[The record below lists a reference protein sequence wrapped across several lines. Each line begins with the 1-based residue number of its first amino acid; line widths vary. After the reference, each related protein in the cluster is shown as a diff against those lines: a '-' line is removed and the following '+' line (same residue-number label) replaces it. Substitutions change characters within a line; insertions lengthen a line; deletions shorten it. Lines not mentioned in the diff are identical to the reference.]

1 MRQLRATG
9 ERNRLRIA
17 EPPQQSRRVFLR
29 LKSPPEGGIWGGVR
43 LVNDTNGGDNT
54 IGSKPTER
62 KINKLHKRMNNKYS
76 LPKDGGLISE
86 SAPRDIIHRYEKIHT
101 KVYENEYEGVQ
112 YVADNIVKAIRMY
125 NEIHCS
131 NEVYEESQP
140 FVLGLTTGRTPL
152 GLYRELVKRHHEGQI
167 SFRNVAVYSLDEFY
181 PIRSTEQQSRNYRI
195 HEEFLNHIDILPENV
210 HIPDGTVPEDRVSE
224 YCASYD
230 HSVRRIDLMI
240 IGVGEDGQVGF
251 NEPGSYA
258 RSRTRLVQ
266 LTYNTRKIQS
276 GTFFGLENTP
286 KMAITMGIDTIMRA
300 DRIILMAWG
309 EDKARIVQ
317 RVVEGDI
324 TGQVPASYLQAHP
337 NIEVVIDEN
346 AAQLLT
352 REQTPWLVGPCDWTP
367 KFVRKAVVWLCGVVK
382 KPILKLTYK
391 DYIENSLGELLE
403 QGRTYDRI
411 NIDVFNDLQHTI
423 TGWPGGKP
431 NADDSTRPVPST
443 PFPKRVVIFSPHPD
457 DDVISMGGTFI
468 RLVQQG
474 HDVHVAYETS
484 GNVAVHDDVVLQ
496 NIDTSRELGYGD
508 HVDEVRKIIAGKKKG
523 QPEPRALLDLKGS
536 IRRAEARAAV
546 RSFGLNPDTNAH
558 FLNLPFYETGG
569 IKKGQLTEKDIN
581 IIVELLRKVK
591 PHQIYAAGDL
601 ADPHGTHRTCMEA
614 VLGALEVVKD
624 DDWMKECHLW
634 LYRGAWME
642 WDLGMVDMAV
652 PLSPDEL
659 IMKRHAIYRHLSQK
673 DIMPFPGDDPR
684 EFWQRAEERT
694 QNTARLYDQLGMAE
708 YQAIEVFVKMF

>member
-1 MRQLRATG
+1 M
-9 ERNRLRIA
+9 E
-17 EPPQQSRRVFLR
+17 
-29 LKSPPEGGIWGGVR
+29 
-43 LVNDTNGGDNT
+43 
-54 IGSKPTER
+54 
-62 KINKLHKRMNNKYS
+62 KYS
-76 LPKDGGLISE
+76 LPKDGGLIEAST
-86 SAPRDIIHRYEKIHT
+86 PRDIIHRYEKIGT
-101 KVYENEYEGVQ
+101 RVFENEYSGVQ
-112 YVADNIVKAIRMY
+112 YVADTIVKAIR
-125 NEIHCS
+125 H
-131 NEVYEESQP
+131 YEDAHSCNADFEEADP

-152 GLYRELVKRHHEGQI
+152 GLYRELVKRYNEGQV
-167 SFRNVAVYSLDEFY
+167 SFKNVAVYSLDEFY
-181 PIRSTEQQSRNYRI
+181 PIQATEQQSRNYRI
-195 HEEFLNHIDILPENV
+195 HEDFLNHIDIQPENV
-210 HIPDGTVPEDRVSE
+210 HIPDGSIPEACISE
-224 YCASYD
+224 YCAAYD
-230 HSVRRIDLMI
+230 RAIRKIDLMI
-240 IGVGEDGQVGF
+240 IGVGEDGQIGF

-258 RSRTRLVQ
+258 KSHTRLVQ
-266 LTYNTRKIQS
+266 LTHNTRKIQS
-276 GTFFGLENTP
+276 GAFFGLENTP

-309 EDKARIVQ
+309 EDKASIIQ
-317 RVVEGDI
+317 RVVEGEI
-324 TGQVPASYLQAHP
+324 SGQVPASHLQAHRS
-337 NIEVVIDEN
+337 IEVVIDEN
-346 AAQLLT
+346 AAQRLT
-352 REQTPWLVGPCDWTP
+352 RQETPWLVGPCDWTP
-367 KFVRKAVVWLCGVVK
+367 KFVRKAVVWLCGVVG

-403 QGRTYDRI
+403 QGRSYDRI

-431 NADDSTRPVPST
+431 DADDSTRPVPST
-443 PFPKRVVIFSPHPD
+443 PFPKRIIVFSPHPD

-484 GNVAVHDDVVLQ
+484 GNVAVADDVVLQ
-496 NIDTSRELGYGD
+496 NIDTARELGFGNHYA
-508 HVDEVRKIIAGKKKG
+508 EVEKIIAGKKKG
-523 QPEPRALLDLKGS
+523 EPEPRPLLDLKGS

-569 IKKGQLTEKDIN
+569 IKKGQLSEKDID
-581 IIVELLRKVK
+581 IIVELLREIK
-591 PHQIYAAGDL
+591 PDQIYAAGDL

-614 VLGALEVVKD
+614 VLGALEVLKD
-624 DDWMKECHLW
+624 DEWLKNCHLW

-673 DIMPFPGDDPR
+673 DIMPFPGSDPR

-694 QNTARLYDQLGMAE
+694 QHTAKLYDQLGMAE

>member
-1 MRQLRATG
+1 M
-9 ERNRLRIA
+9 
-17 EPPQQSRRVFLR
+17 
-29 LKSPPEGGIWGGVR
+29 
-43 LVNDTNGGDNT
+43 
-54 IGSKPTER
+54 
-62 KINKLHKRMNNKYS
+62 
-76 LPKDGGLISE
+76 
-86 SAPRDIIHRYEKIHT
+86 
-101 KVYENEYEGVQ
+101 
-112 YVADNIVKAIRMY
+112 
-125 NEIHCS
+125 
-131 NEVYEESQP
+131 
-140 FVLGLTTGRTPL
+140 
-152 GLYRELVKRHHEGQI
+152 
-167 SFRNVAVYSLDEFY
+167 
-181 PIRSTEQQSRNYRI
+181 
-195 HEEFLNHIDILPENV
+195 
-210 HIPDGTVPEDRVSE
+210 
-224 YCASYD
+224 
-230 HSVRRIDLMI
+230 
-240 IGVGEDGQVGF
+240 GEDGQIGF

-258 RSRTRLVQ
+258 KSRTRLVQ
-266 LTYNTRKIQS
+266 LTHNTRKIQS
-276 GTFFGLENTP
+276 GAFFGLDYTP
-286 KMAITMGIDTIMRA
+286 KLAITMGIDTIMRA
-300 DRIILMAWG
+300 DKIILMAWG
-309 EDKARIVQ
+309 EEKAQIIQ
-317 RVVEGDI
+317 KVVEGEI
-324 TGQVPASYLQAHP
+324 TTQVPASNLQAHP

-352 REQTPWLVGPCDWTP
+352 REQTPWLVGPCKWTP
-367 KFVRKAVVWLCGVVK
+367 KFTRKAVVWLCGVVQ

-403 QGRTYDRI
+403 QGRAYDQI

-431 NADDSTRPVPST
+431 NADDSTRPVPSN
-443 PFPKRVVIFSPHPD
+443 PYPKRIVIFSPHPD

-496 NIDTSRELGYGD
+496 NIDTARELGYGN
-508 HVDEVRKIIAGKKKG
+508 HYAEVEKIIAGKKKG
-523 QPEPRALLDLKGS
+523 EPEPRPLLDLKGA

-569 IKKGQLTEKDIN
+569 IKKGLLTEKDIE
-581 IIVELLRKVK
+581 IIVKLLREVK

-601 ADPHGTHRTCMEA
+601 ADPHGTHRTAMEA
-614 VLGALEVVKD
+614 VLGALDVVKD
-624 DDWMKECHLW
+624 DEWLKECHLW

-673 DIMPFPGDDPR
+673 DIMPFPGSDPR

-694 QNTARLYDQLGMAE
+694 QNTAKLYDKLGMAE

>member
-1 MRQLRATG
+1 M
-9 ERNRLRIA
+9 
-17 EPPQQSRRVFLR
+17 
-29 LKSPPEGGIWGGVR
+29 
-43 LVNDTNGGDNT
+43 
-54 IGSKPTER
+54 
-62 KINKLHKRMNNKYS
+62 
-76 LPKDGGLISE
+76 PKDGGLIYQAE
-86 SAPRDIIHRYEKIHT
+86 SVPRDIIRRYEKILT
-101 KVYENEYEGVQ
+101 RVYENEYEGVQ
-112 YVADNIVKAIRMY
+112 YVADNIVKAIRTY
-125 NEIHCS
+125 NELHCS

-152 GLYRELVKRHHEGQI
+152 GLYRELVKRHEEGQI

-181 PIRSTEQQSRNYRI
+181 PIKSTEQQSRNYRI

-210 HIPDGTVPEDRVSE
+210 HIPDGTMPEDKVSE

-240 IGVGEDGQVGF
+240 IGVGEDGQIGF
-251 NEPGSYA
+251 NEPGSYS

-276 GTFFGLENTP
+276 GAFFGLENTP

-309 EDKARIVQ
+309 EEKAHIVQ
-317 RVVEGDI
+317 RVVEGEI
-324 TGQVPASYLQAHP
+324 TGQVPASYLQAHS

-367 KFVRKAVVWLCGVVK
+367 KFVRKAVVWLCGVVQ

-403 QGRTYDRI
+403 QGRTFDQI

-423 TGWPGGKP
+423 SGWPGGKP

-496 NIDTSRELGYGD
+496 NIDTARELGFGNHYT
-508 HVDEVRKIIAGKKKG
+508 EVEKVIATKKKG
-523 QPEPRALLDLKGS
+523 EPEPRALLDLKGA

-569 IKKGQLTEKDIN
+569 IKKGLLTEKDID
-581 IIVELLRKVK
+581 IIVKLLREIK

-614 VLGALEVVKD
+614 VLGRAGSREGRRMAERVPSVALPRRMDGV
-624 DDWMKECHLW
+624 
-634 LYRGAWME
+634 G
-642 WDLGMVDMAV
+642 
-652 PLSPDEL
+652 P
-659 IMKRHAIYRHLSQK
+659 RHGGHGRAPVARRADHETPRHL
-673 DIMPFPGDDPR
+673 PPPLAEGHHALPGQRSPR
-684 EFWQRAEERT
+684 VLAAGRRAHAEHRAALRP
-694 QNTARLYDQLGMAE
+694 ARHGRVSGHRGLRKNVLTPNRLQPCA
-708 YQAIEVFVKMF
+708 

>member
-17 EPPQQSRRVFLR
+17 EPPQQSRHVFLR

-43 LVNDTNGGDNT
+43 LVNDANGGDNT

-181 PIRSTEQQSRNYRI
+181 PIRSTEQQSRNFRI
-195 HEEFLNHIDILPENV
+195 HEDFLNHIDILPENI
-210 HIPDGTVPEDRVSE
+210 HIPDGTVPEARISE

-230 HSVRRIDLMI
+230 HSVRKIDLMI
-240 IGVGEDGQVGF
+240 IGVGEDGQIGF

-258 RSRTRLVQ
+258 KSRTRLVQ
-266 LTYNTRKIQS
+266 LTHNTRKIQS
-276 GTFFGLENTP
+276 GAFFGLENTP

-300 DRIILMAWG
+300 EKIILMAWG
-309 EDKARIVQ
+309 EEKAKIVQ
-317 RVVEGDI
+317 KVVEGEV
-324 TGQVPASYLQAHP
+324 TSQVPASNLQMHP

-346 AAQLLT
+346 AAQMLT
-352 REQTPWLVGPCDWTP
+352 REQTPWLVGPCKWTP
-367 KFVRKAVVWLCGVVK
+367 KFTRKAVVWLCGVVQ

-403 QGRTYDRI
+403 QGRAYDQI

-431 NADDSTRPVPST
+431 NADDSTRPVSSE
-443 PFPKRVVIFSPHPD
+443 PFPKRVVVFSPHPD

-496 NIDTSRELGYGD
+496 NIDTARELGFGD
-508 HVDEVRKIIAGKKKG
+508 HYAEVEKIIAGKKKG
-523 QPEPRALLDLKGS
+523 EPEPRPLLDLKGA

-569 IKKGQLTEKDIN
+569 IKKGQLTEKDID
-581 IIVELLRKVK
+581 IIVKLLREVK

-601 ADPHGTHRTCMEA
+601 ADPHGTHRTAMEA
-614 VLGALEVVKD
+614 VLGALDVVRD
-624 DDWMKECHLW
+624 DEWLKECHLW

-673 DIMPFPGDDPR
+673 DIMPFPGSDPR

-694 QNTARLYDQLGMAE
+694 QNTAQLYDKLGMAE